1 MSGEGTSPEAR
12 KREQLHADLWRE
24 RAQREKG
31 YRERAL
37 RLFPHLCASCGREFE
52 GRRLRE
58 LTVHHRD
65 HNHNNNPPDGSNWE
79 LLCLYCHDHE
89 HEKFARAGHGGG
101 PATPVGPDGPPIANP
116 FAGLDTLLGGGE
128 DDAGDPPPR

>member
-1 MSGEGTSPEAR
+1 MQKKTVDDKTRQKQLKELHRDTAR
-12 KREQLHADLWRE
+12 RRQ
-24 RAQREKG
+24 G

-37 RLFPHLCASCGREFE
+37 AILPHICASCGREFS

-65 HNHNNNPPDGSNWE
+65 HDYKNNPADGSNWE

-89 HEKFARAGHGGG
+89 HEKTIDAKHIPAGQGGRTKPG
-101 PATPVGPDGPPIANP
+101 CFSP
-116 FAGLDTLLGGGE
+116 FE
-128 DDAGDPPPR
+128 DLELP